1 MPQSRNTQGNTLY
14 KRIETE
20 IGNYR
25 SKSVEL
31 SEGVHFSQHRII
43 KRIYK
48 FKNRDLS
55 GSKLN
60 EDLSYNYYY
69 DIILPR
75 ANSETKNIRF
85 DTKHILVFSRNPIK
99 DFAAAFVSNA
109 VLKDWMAE
117 NGEGMK
123 LKSAVEEYT
132 ANGNIGFKRVS
143 GGYELVDPLN
153 TYITNQ
159 LAETVDDTAIL
170 ERHVMTAS
178 QLKAMSAWDQA
189 VVDTVIANLSNKS
202 FKATENTTSISSTT
216 KRYEIFEYSG
226 EVSEAEYNQITG
238 MSGGDSNKY
247 FLAKVVIAGLR
258 DNGTGTKH
266 ILFVERIDSK
276 LSDYYIYAHR
286 GKYEGRFWR
295 VGMYE
300 LLFDHQIRANEIGN
314 QLARGLD
321 WASKVVFR
329 SSSARIMQNIRADI
343 DNGDV
348 IISDDLAQ
356 VDTRM
361 SGLDQL
367 IADWNRL
374 MEDADRL
381 SNSFEIVRGETMPS
395 GTPFRLGALM
405 DRNAGMMFVLLRQK
419 ITLPYKRVF
428 REWILPKL
436 VKELSGE
443 DIFTLV
449 GEIEILEQL
458 REIMVDQWY
467 MNNLVKIGPH
477 TQEVA
482 DAIKAVKI
490 DELSE
495 IDPIIENSKEIWK
508 GVLPRLYVTITGEN
522 SDIADQVTDL
532 ITLVGLEEDPMR
544 RAWLL
549 DQIYRVRNIPIPP
562 KIEQPT
568 PVVSEAGKPA
578 ASSASPVRT
587 GQQPPIE

>member
-31 SEGVHFSQHRII
+31 SEGVHFSQHRTI

-178 QLKAMSAWDQA
+178 QLKTMSAWDQA
-189 VVDTVIANLSNKS
+189 EVDTVIANLSNKS

-266 ILFVERIDSK
+266 ILFAEKLDSK

-348 IISDDLAQ
+348 IISDDLTQ

-361 SGLDQL
+361 RGLDQL
-367 IADWNRL
+367 IMDWNRL
-374 MEDADRL
+374 NGRC
-381 SNSFEIVRGETMPS
+381 RQ
-395 GTPFRLGALM
+395 AL
-405 DRNAGMMFVLLRQK
+405 
-419 ITLPYKRVF
+419 
-428 REWILPKL
+428 KL
-436 VKELSGE
+436 
-443 DIFTLV
+443 F
-449 GEIEILEQL
+449 
-458 REIMVDQWY
+458 
-467 MNNLVKIGPH
+467 
-477 TQEVA
+477 
-482 DAIKAVKI
+482 
-490 DELSE
+490 
-495 IDPIIENSKEIWK
+495 
-508 GVLPRLYVTITGEN
+508 
-522 SDIADQVTDL
+522 
-532 ITLVGLEEDPMR
+532 
-544 RAWLL
+544 
-549 DQIYRVRNIPIPP
+549 
-562 KIEQPT
+562 
-568 PVVSEAGKPA
+568 
-578 ASSASPVRT
+578 
-587 GQQPPIE
+587 

>member
-1 MPQSRNTQGNTLY
+1 
-14 KRIETE
+14 
-20 IGNYR
+20 
-25 SKSVEL
+25 
-31 SEGVHFSQHRII
+31 
-43 KRIYK
+43 
-48 FKNRDLS
+48 
-55 GSKLN
+55 
-60 EDLSYNYYY
+60 
-69 DIILPR
+69 
-75 ANSETKNIRF
+75 
-85 DTKHILVFSRNPIK
+85 
-99 DFAAAFVSNA
+99 
-109 VLKDWMAE
+109 MAE

-189 VVDTVIANLSNKS
+189 VADTVIANLSNKS

-266 ILFVERIDSK
+266 ILFAEKLDSK

-329 SSSARIMQNIRADI
+329 SSSARIM
-343 DNGDV
+343 
-348 IISDDLAQ
+348 
-356 VDTRM
+356 
-361 SGLDQL
+361 
-367 IADWNRL
+367 
-374 MEDADRL
+374 
-381 SNSFEIVRGETMPS
+381 
-395 GTPFRLGALM
+395 
-405 DRNAGMMFVLLRQK
+405 
-419 ITLPYKRVF
+419 
-428 REWILPKL
+428 
-436 VKELSGE
+436 
-443 DIFTLV
+443 
-449 GEIEILEQL
+449 
-458 REIMVDQWY
+458 
-467 MNNLVKIGPH
+467 
-477 TQEVA
+477 
-482 DAIKAVKI
+482 
-490 DELSE
+490 
-495 IDPIIENSKEIWK
+495 
-508 GVLPRLYVTITGEN
+508 
-522 SDIADQVTDL
+522 
-532 ITLVGLEEDPMR
+532 
-544 RAWLL
+544 
-549 DQIYRVRNIPIPP
+549 
-562 KIEQPT
+562 
-568 PVVSEAGKPA
+568 
-578 ASSASPVRT
+578 
-587 GQQPPIE
+587 